1 MLPDVSCQ
9 RLQLLF
15 QNASAAAAG
24 AAVVSHGPRHR
35 HGTPSSAQRRG
46 AGDLSHE
53 ATKRK
58 TLNIAERNKKQKSLT
73 KKYKNSKILLKDIEQ
88 YDTICKDHKA
98 ESQDS
103 TDVDLHNK
111 NCR

>member
-24 AAVVSHGPRHR
+24 AAVVSHGPRRR

-53 ATKRK
+53 ATKKK
-58 TLNIAERNKKQKSLT
+58 TLNIAERKKQKSLT
-73 KKYKNSKILLKDIEQ
+73 KKI
-88 YDTICKDHKA
+88 
-98 ESQDS
+98 
-103 TDVDLHNK
+103 
-111 NCR
+111 